1 MTSTKTAAKRVWPAY
16 NTIWRWHF
24 YAGLFCLPFILVL
37 SISGAI
43 YLFKPQVESVLDRPY
58 DLLVMTGKRA
68 TAEAQ
73 VSAALAAVPGAVLNA
88 YLLPETLHSA
98 VRVLVGQ
105 RKDLTRVYV
114 HPETLQILKLEHDDD
129 KLMRVVHRI
138 HGELLIGDIGSN
150 LVELAASWA
159 IVMIITGLYLWWPSN
174 SKSLAGI
181 VYPRLSKNGRVWWR
195 DLHAVTGFWISFFT
209 LFLLLSG
216 LPWAKS
222 WGGLL
227 KEVRH
232 ISAGKVVQQD
242 WTTGRSSELAE
253 RQKMNMAADDESEH
267 ANHLAHKLEAH
278 QHESHQQGADKM
290 PQAKQ
295 DYSALDRLVDTVQPL
310 HLAAPV
316 LISPPSKKSPEWTAK
331 SDAQNRPLRV
341 NLVLDAS
348 TGEIKSRKDFADRP
362 LLDRVIGYGV
372 AIHEGQLFGWF
383 NQLLG
388 LLTALG
394 LALLSVS
401 AIVLWWRRRSVGTLG
416 APPAN
421 KKSTAYTVGLIAVI
435 VALGILLPFFGL
447 TLLTVLLIE
456 HLILQRM
463 PSARNFLGLSQAT
476 VE

>member
-1 MTSTKTAAKRVWPAY
+1 MTSTQITAKHVWPAY
-16 NTIWRWHF
+16 NAIWRWHF
-24 YAGLFCLPFILVL
+24 YAGLFCIPFILVL

-43 YLFKPQVESVLDRPY
+43 YLFKPQVEAVLDQPY
-58 DLLVMTGKRA
+58 NQLVITGKRA
-68 TAEAQ
+68 TAESQ
-73 VSAALAAVPGAVLNA
+73 VLAALAAVPGAVLNA
-88 YLLPETLHSA
+88 YVLPETQHSA

-114 HPETLQILKLEHDDD
+114 HPETLQILRLEHEDD

-174 SKSLAGI
+174 LKSLAGI
-181 VYPRLSKNGRVWWR
+181 VYPRLSKSGRVWWR

-253 RQKMNMAADDESEH
+253 RQKMNMAAGDESEH
-267 ANHLAHKLEAH
+267 ANHMAHKHEAH
-278 QHESHQQGADKM
+278 QHGADKM

-295 DYSALDRLVDTVQPL
+295 DYSALDRLVATVQPL

-316 LISPPSKKSPEWTAK
+316 LILPPSKKSPEWTAK

-348 TGEIKSRKDFADRP
+348 SGEIKSRKDFADRP
-362 LLDRVIGYGV
+362 LLDRIIAYGV
-372 AIHEGQLFGWF
+372 AIHEGQFFGWF

-394 LALLSVS
+394 LTLLSVS

-421 KKSTAYTVGLIAVI
+421 KKSIAYTVGLIAFILV
-435 VALGILLPFFGL
+435 LGILLPFFGI
-447 TLLTVLLIE
+447 TLLAVLLAERWVLRYI
-456 HLILQRM
+456 
-463 PSARNFLGLSQAT
+463 PSARNFLGLNLVL